1 MLATAKGYYNGSHIV
16 MNTPVQF
23 QQGQEII
30 ITYTVLPT
38 NSKQETVSSTVDSLI
53 GILPNRERELS
64 EYREERL
71 KKYARLD

>member
-16 MNTPVQF
+16 LNTPVQF
-23 QQGQEII
+23 QQGQEVI

-38 NSKQETVSSTVDSLI
+38 DSKRESIASMVDSLRGVI
-53 GILPNRERELS
+53 PNREKELS

-71 KKYARLD
+71 KKYVCID

>member
-16 MNTPVQF
+16 LNTPVQF

-71 KKYARLD
+71 KKYAHLD

>member
-1 MLATAKGYYNGSHIV
+1 MLATAKGHYNGSHIV
-16 MNTPVQF
+16 LNTPVQF

>member
-23 QQGQEII
+23 QQGQEVI

>member
-16 MNTPVQF
+16 LNTPVQF

>member
-23 QQGQEII
+23 QQGQEVI

-71 KKYARLD
+71 KKYACID

>member
-16 MNTPVQF
+16 LNTPVQF

-53 GILPNRERELS
+53 GILPNRERELWCFS
-64 EYREERL
+64 SRI
-71 KKYARLD
+71 A